1 MKYYYNGQL
10 VRTSDHVYTHA
21 VIDTKTGKAIACRN
35 GAEAAEAAKNAELS
49 SARSNIKYFED
60 MIKAMKAGQNH
71 FSYKIG
77 RCTARAR
84 IADDMTIEKAENK
97 IEQLKAWIEKR
108 RSELIVVPLTSGN

>member
-1 MKYYYNGQL
+1 MKYYYDGKL

-49 SARSNIKYFED
+49 YARSDIKYFED
-60 MIKAMKAGQNH
+60 MIRAIKAGQNH
-71 FSYKIG
+71 FYHKIG
-77 RCTARAR
+77 RCTARAK

-97 IEQLKAWIEKR
+97 IEQLKTWIDKR
-108 RSELIVVPLTSGN
+108 RSELIVVPVTAAQ